1 MIGLIASTFDLAGK
15 VLLGA
20 AVILVHR
27 KMMQEHRID
36 RVVVKEI
43 RLEEF
48 LTALG
53 ILLMVSGYVLR
64 WVF

>member
-1 MIGLIASTFDLAGK
+1 MLDMIASTCDLSGK
-15 VLLGA
+15 VLLGV

-36 RVVVKEI
+36 RIVMREI

-53 ILLMVSGYVLR
+53 IVLMVLGYVLHLA
-64 WVF
+64 